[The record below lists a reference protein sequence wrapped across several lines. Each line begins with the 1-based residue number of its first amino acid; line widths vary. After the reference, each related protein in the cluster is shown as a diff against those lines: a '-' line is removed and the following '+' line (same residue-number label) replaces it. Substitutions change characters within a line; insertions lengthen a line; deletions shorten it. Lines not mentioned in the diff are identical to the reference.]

1 MDDTFV
7 LLCATN
13 VVEIQRVKAL
23 LEENGIFPIIKDEG
37 ESARLAGF
45 GSASLM
51 QHLWVAK
58 SDLKKAK
65 SLI

>member
-1 MDDTFV
+1 MDDNFV
-7 LLCATN
+7 QLCATN
-13 VVEIQRVKAL
+13 VVEVQRIKLL

-51 QHLWVAK
+51 QQLWVAK
-58 SDLKKAK
+58 SYFEIAK